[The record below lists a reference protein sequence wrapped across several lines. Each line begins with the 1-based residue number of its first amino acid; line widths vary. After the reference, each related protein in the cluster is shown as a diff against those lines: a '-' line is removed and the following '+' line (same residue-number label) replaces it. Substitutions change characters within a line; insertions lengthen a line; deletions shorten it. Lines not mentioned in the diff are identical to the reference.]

1 MSNDTEFIK
10 SYNNKLDLHR
20 VTASKI
26 FKMPYDDVTDE
37 QRSKS
42 KAINFGIAYGIYI
55 YGLINSLAKSGITV
69 TEDEAKEMI
78 DGFYTA
84 YPGVSDYLRNASTQG
99 LSNLETRTLAGR
111 LFKFNQ
117 PHNKKEEGEIKRQSR
132 NLPIQ
137 GLCADMVKIAIG
149 NLVIRLKNRDVKF
162 INFVHDELVM
172 ELKDEESE
180 EIIGIVKEE
189 MEKAGRQFLK
199 KIPCIAEVKK
209 DTYWKK

>member
-1 MSNDTEFIK
+1 
-10 SYNNKLDLHR
+10 
-20 VTASKI
+20 
-26 FKMPYDDVTDE
+26 
-37 QRSKS
+37 
-42 KAINFGIAYGIYI
+42 
-55 YGLINSLAKSGITV
+55 
-69 TEDEAKEMI
+69 
-78 DGFYTA
+78 
-84 YPGVSDYLRNASTQG
+84 
-99 LSNLETRTLAGR
+99 
-111 LFKFNQ
+111 
-117 PHNKKEEGEIKRQSR
+117 
-132 NLPIQ
+132 
-137 GLCADMVKIAIG
+137 MVKIAIG